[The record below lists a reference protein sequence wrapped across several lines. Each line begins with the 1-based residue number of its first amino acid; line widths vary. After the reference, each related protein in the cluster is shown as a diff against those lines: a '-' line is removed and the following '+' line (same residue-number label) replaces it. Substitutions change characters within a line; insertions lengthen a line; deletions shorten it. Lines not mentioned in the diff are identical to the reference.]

1 MRFLLLAFL
10 EFLLGQVELNQTLS
24 DLNIQ
29 DFKGQTVNVNG
40 KFTIF
45 EWTNF
50 KCPYVRKHYDSKNMQ
65 KLQEKAAAEGFLWI
79 TVLSSAPGKEGYLKP
94 EEVEQT
100 LQKEDWKGSHF
111 VLDSDGTLGKKFGAK
126 TTPHI
131 FILNDNSQVIYKGA
145 IDSIRSTK
153 QSDIEK
159 AENYVLK
166 VLQQLKEG
174 NFMPFE
180 TKPYGCSVKYGGWW

>member
-1 MRFLLLAFL
+1 MRILFIALLG
-10 EFLLGQVELNQTLS
+10 FLLGQVELNQTLN
-24 DLNIQ
+24 DLNVQ
-29 DFKGQTVNVNG
+29 DFKGQSVNLRG
-40 KFTIF
+40 KLTIF

-65 KLQEKAAAEGFLWI
+65 KLQERATAEGFLWV
-79 TVLSSAPGKEGYLKP
+79 TVLSSAPGKEGFLKP

-100 LQKEDWKGSHF
+100 LQAENWKGSHF
-111 VLDSDGTLGKKFGAK
+111 ILDPDGTLGKKFGAK

-131 FILNDNSQVIYKGA
+131 FILNQESKVIYKGA

-153 QSDIEK
+153 QADIDR

-166 VLQQLKEG
+166 VWQHLKEG
-174 NFMPFE
+174 NFTPFE
-180 TKPYGCSVKYGGWW
+180 TKPYGCSVKYAGWW

>member
-10 EFLLGQVELNQTLS
+10 GFLLGQVELNQTLS

>member
-29 DFKGQTVNVNG
+29 DFKGQMVNVHG

-111 VLDSDGTLGKKFGAK
+111 VLDPDGTLGKKFGAK

-166 VLQQLKEG
+166 VLQQLKED
-174 NFMPFE
+174 NFTPFE